1 MIRRIK
7 RSKFGVNRKDILMSR
22 DGNFLTVPIKAIVS
36 DDGMLVSADP
46 ALLRLQILAGG
57 QQHEAIALPELFA
70 LVRLAL
76 QTGLSLERQIVVADA
91 EQNIALWVRVM
102 PMGDQCEISVLG
114 WQELQAPETGITG
127 EAKSKHFSVNEPDA
141 LTLDKNYQIVSG
153 PAWLD
158 ADAIGMHIASVFI
171 VEASSESDLPLID
184 ALAER
189 KSIKALP
196 AQLAANGK
204 RCCIDLEPI
213 WSQDNILLGFVG
225 HVCLAVPEPE
235 FEPARQLHTKAID
248 IGEQLAPILKQ
259 PLSRIIANAETI
271 HARLNGP
278 LRENY
283 AGYAQDI
290 ANAARHLSELVS
302 DMEDLA
308 AIDRTDFSVAK
319 DRVEFGDIARRV
331 AGLLSLKA
339 ADHQI
344 EILIP
349 SEHIKVDAIAEFRRV
364 LQIALNLVGNAIRYA
379 ADGSQITLEIAD
391 EGATALFAVNDQG
404 DGIAIEKREL
414 VFEKFERLGRSGD
427 GGSGL
432 GLYISRRL
440 ARAMGG
446 DLTVTDA
453 SQGGARFELRLPRYS
468 I

>member
-1 MIRRIK
+1 
-7 RSKFGVNRKDILMSR
+7 MSR
-22 DGNFLTVPIKAIVS
+22 DGNFLAVPIKATVS
-36 DDGMLVSADP
+36 YDGRLVSADP
-46 ALLRLQILAGG
+46 ELLRLQILAGG
-57 QQHEAIALPELFA
+57 HQHEAIALPELFA

-76 QTGLSLERQIVVADA
+76 QTGLSLERQIIVADA
-91 EQNIALWVRVM
+91 ERNNELWVKVV
-102 PMGDQCEISVLG
+102 PVVDQCEISVLG
-114 WQELQAPETGITG
+114 WREIQAPEIRPTEATQKAHSIGHGSDGI
-127 EAKSKHFSVNEPDA
+127 ALDA
-141 LTLDKNYQIVSG
+141 NYQIVSA

-158 ADAIGMHIASVFI
+158 AAAIGRHIASI
-171 VEASSESDLPLID
+171 LTVEASGESDLPLID

-189 KSIKALP
+189 KPVKSLP
-196 AQLAANGK
+196 ARLTENGEK
-204 RCCIDLEPI
+204 CRIDLEPI
-213 WSQDNILLGFVG
+213 WSQDNILLGFAG
-225 HVCLAVPEPE
+225 HVSLVIPETE
-235 FEPARQLHTKAID
+235 FEQASVNQTKGID

-308 AIDRTDFSVAK
+308 AIDRIDFAVATD
-319 DRVEFGDIARRV
+319 RIELGDIARRV

-344 EILIP
+344 EILLP
-349 SEHIKVDAIAEFRRV
+349 SEVSKVEATAEFRRV

-379 ADGSQITLEIAD
+379 PDGSQISLEIAD
-391 EGATALFAVNDQG
+391 EGPTTLFAVSDQG
-404 DGIAIEKREL
+404 GGIAIKDREL

-446 DLTVTDA
+446 DLSVTDA
-453 SQGGARFELRLPRYS
+453 SQGGARFELRLPRQPN
-468 I
+468 